1 MKDSEIEKEIT
12 FWQNKTK
19 SSGEDLAEVS
29 NDKIKELIKLRD
41 KNKND
46 RTQVFIILWIL
57 CGVTLSVLIEDSL
70 ILAWSIAIVL
80 SAVYGYGFYKK

>member
-1 MKDSEIEKEIT
+1 MKDTEIEKEIN
-12 FWQNKTK
+12 FWQDKTK
-19 SSGEDLAEVS
+19 SSDGDLAEVS

-46 RTQVFIILWIL
+46 RTQMFIVLWIL
-57 CGVTLSVLIEDSL
+57 CGVTLSVLIESSL

-80 SAVYGYGFYKK
+80 SAVYAYGFYKK